1 MGSVETPVYHGRSQ
15 WSVLYIC
22 NIYCPAVSCILYSVS
37 TFQFKTDADEVD
49 WRTYE
54 RETTD
59 LVIQTRHKR
68 RVSFFGENSVCR
80 DIRGRAGVETLQGYY
95 AVRPSLCGL
104 QLFNSTRE
112 VFVYDQLER

>member
-1 MGSVETPVYHGRSQ
+1 MEEVNGRCSISVIFTVP
-15 WSVLYIC
+15 LY
-22 NIYCPAVSCILYSVS
+22 PVSCILYPVS
-37 TFQFKTDADEVD
+37 TFQFKTNADEVD